1 MLCLQIYKIC
11 IRTVQYD
18 TMVVIVLY
26 SDNVGIIGCT
36 QDRIWLCNGWGI
48 GLATQKVAAS
58 IHGRSAFR

>member
-1 MLCLQIYKIC
+1 
-11 IRTVQYD
+11 
-18 TMVVIVLY
+18 MVVIVLY